1 MLLPVVVLVLPNNE
15 LADDIFVPHISPAEL
30 VLAKPWDDPTR
41 VDAEEIIPL
50 LDGVLPRVG
59 VKV

>member
-1 MLLPVVVLVLPNNE
+1 M
-15 LADDIFVPHISPAEL
+15 SPAEL
-30 VLAKPWDDPTR
+30 VLAKPWDDPTS

-59 VKV
+59 VNV